1 MDLYIKMLET
11 NLQRIIKDI
20 GDLTQEQSLITR
32 VPGGSNANWLVG
44 HLIHYRCEI
53 LRASGNEAP
62 WGPEMSTRYGYGST
76 APQRDQAES
85 FKKLIEIFKS
95 TQALVSQALKGLTES
110 DIDKA
115 LSEEDG
121 HRLEFLVL
129 QHETLHSGQAV
140 LYQRVAHHA
149 SENH

>member
-20 GDLTQEQSLITR
+20 GDLTQEQSLITY

-62 WGPEMSTRYGYGST
+62 WGPEMSTQYGYGST

-85 FKKLIEIFKS
+85 FKKLIAIFKS
-95 TQALVSQALKGLTES
+95 TQALVNQALKGLTES

>member
-20 GDLTQEQSLITR
+20 GDLTQEQSLITC

-95 TQALVSQALKGLTES
+95 TQALVNQALKGLTES

>member
-1 MDLYIKMLET
+1 
-11 NLQRIIKDI
+11 
-20 GDLTQEQSLITR
+20 
-32 VPGGSNANWLVG
+32 
-44 HLIHYRCEI
+44 
-53 LRASGNEAP
+53 
-62 WGPEMSTRYGYGST
+62 MSTRYGYGST

-95 TQALVSQALKGLTES
+95 TQALVNQALKGLTES

>member
-20 GDLTQEQSLITR
+20 GDLTQEQSLITC
-32 VPGGSNANWLVG
+32 VPGCSNANWLVG

-121 HRLEFLVL
+121 HRLSLI
-129 QHETLHSGQAV
+129 HI
-140 LYQRVAHHA
+140 
-149 SENH
+149 